1 MESSRPI
8 EHSIKRPFG
17 SFLVRSIRSSNS
29 SSFHHDSRDPTSIDG
44 FEFSPALNILFSKK
58 DCFFFS
64 GIIILRAIE
73 SSIPDPRKRKPKPLV
88 PSGNIIP
95 VR

>member
-1 MESSRPI
+1 MVL
-8 EHSIKRPFG
+8 
-17 SFLVRSIRSSNS
+17 SFTP
-29 SSFHHDSRDPTSIDG
+29 D
-44 FEFSPALNILFSKK
+44 LNILFSRK

-73 SSIPDPRKRKPKPLV
+73 SSIPDPKKRKPKPLV